1 MRTRTQNKV
10 MGTTAEAGFHHGQQ
24 ERAQDELQFFDST
37 TVKVEQTTRGVR
49 FHVKAGAVAQPG
61 SADDIL
67 PVWL

>member
-10 MGTTAEAGFHHGQQ
+10 TGTTSEAGFHHGQQ

-49 FHVKAGAVAQPG
+49 FHAKVPPATSQG
-61 SADDIL
+61 SAD